1 MPRGVWK
8 GRGNYLPRD
17 EYLTRTYEF
26 ARRGHGRLTDDQ
38 VRLAR
43 SYHWTAREA
52 AEALG
57 VHYRSVEK
65 IRSRAIHVH
74 VDDADGLYLSWR
86 KP

>member
-57 VHYRSVEK
+57 VHYRTVEK
-65 IRSRAIHVH
+65 IRARVIYVH
-74 VDDADGLYLSWR
+74 VADADKARFARR
-86 KP
+86 KS